1 LALPLTLTAAPAS
14 DLAALAAWV
23 GASAP
28 AQLMRGNAW
37 LYPLV
42 ETVHILGFVLLV
54 GAVAMFDL
62 RLLGFGRQ
70 LPPRDLARHLL
81 PWSAASLLLVV
92 PSGLLLFASQPG
104 EMLASRTFLLKMGLM
119 AAAGLN
125 ALLFHRSPW
134 WRASMAWLE
143 ADGRTR
149 VHAGLS
155 LLLWIGVIAC
165 GRLIA
170 YI

>member
-1 LALPLTLTAAPAS
+1 LTSTSSPAA

-42 ETVHILGFVLLV
+42 ETAHILGFVLLV

-104 EMLASRTFLLKMGLM
+104 DMLASRAFVLKMGLM

-125 ALLFHRSPW
+125 ALGFHRGRW
-134 WRASMAWLE
+134 WRASVAGLE
-143 ADGRTR
+143 ADRRTR

-155 LLLWIGVIAC
+155 LLLWTGVIAC